1 MIKPTTLAGCFILD
15 LLCGDPEWFPH
26 PVRVIGKAVEELE
39 EPVRRLVRGPRE
51 ELFAGAWVT
60 AVITGG
66 AFVAAYVS
74 LQFARRKSR
83 NFGRAIEILLGWTT
97 LAVRNLLDEAE
108 AVILAVES
116 GKLVLA
122 RKRLARIVGRDTESL
137 DEREIARAV
146 IETVAESTCDGV
158 IAPMFYLVI
167 GGAPLALAFK
177 AVSTLDSM
185 IGHRNERYLYF
196 GRAAARA
203 DDIMNYLPARISAAA
218 IALAA
223 NVVRGTDSR
232 RALAIWKRD
241 GVKHLSPNAG
251 QCEAAMAGALQV
263 RLGGANS
270 YDGELH
276 RIPHFGSE
284 FEAPT
289 ARHARR
295 SLKLAFGAS
304 LIALAFGCA
313 FSLWRGREH

>member
-1 MIKPTTLAGCFILD
+1 
-15 LLCGDPEWFPH
+15 
-26 PVRVIGKAVEELE
+26 
-39 EPVRRLVRGPRE
+39 
-51 ELFAGAWVT
+51 
-60 AVITGG
+60 
-66 AFVAAYVS
+66 
-74 LQFARRKSR
+74 
-83 NFGRAIEILLGWTT
+83 
-97 LAVRNLLDEAE
+97 
-108 AVILAVES
+108 
-116 GKLVLA
+116 
-122 RKRLARIVGRDTESL
+122 
-137 DEREIARAV
+137 
-146 IETVAESTCDGV
+146 
-158 IAPMFYLVI
+158 MFYLVI